1 MKNII
6 YISILSIFMISCSK
20 ENKNISSEQI
30 KKQKIITDTVIV
42 SGTLLELTDSIGKGE
57 LKINSNKYKISGKIK
72 ITSPCYFLRRDGKVL
87 SFSYPD
93 IGVDHTIIIQGKNGV
108 QGILFKKD
116 SIIYEDFFP
125 TMSSYNIQEGA
136 DEIVYQ
142 DFAHRFYKNRY

>member
-6 YISILSIFMISCSK
+6 YTSILSIFIISCSK

-30 KKQKIITDTVIV
+30 KKQKTITDTATVR
-42 SGTLLELTDSIGKGE
+42 GTLLELTDSIGKGD
-57 LKINSNKYKISGKIK
+57 LKINSDKYKISGKIK

>member
-6 YISILSIFMISCSK
+6 FTSILSIFMISCSK

-30 KKQKIITDTVIV
+30 KKQKTITDTATV
-42 SGTLLELTDSIGKGE
+42 SGTLLELTDSIGKGD
-57 LKINSNKYKISGKIK
+57 LKINSDKYKISGKIK
-72 ITSPCYFLRRDGKVL
+72 ITSPCYFLRRNGKVL

-93 IGVDHTIIIQGKNGV
+93 VRVDHTIIVQGRNGV

>member
-1 MKNII
+1 M
-6 YISILSIFMISCSK
+6 SCCSK
-20 ENKNISSEQI
+20 EKKKTSVVQQLKDQKN
-30 KKQKIITDTVIV
+30 ITDTATIHGV
-42 SGTLLELTDSIGKGE
+42 LLELTDSIGKGD
-57 LKINSNKYKISGKIK
+57 LKISANKYKVSGKIK
-72 ITSPCYFLRRDGKVL
+72 IISPCYFLRRDGKVL

-93 IGVDHTIIIQGKNGV
+93 INVDHTIIIQGKDGV

-125 TMSSYNIQEGA
+125 IVSPYNIQEGA

>member
-1 MKNII
+1 MKKII
-6 YISILSIFMISCSK
+6 YISILSIFMIGCSK
-20 ENKNISSEQI
+20 ENKNISSEQT
-30 KKQKIITDTVIV
+30 KKQKIITDTAIV
-42 SGTLLELTDSIGKGE
+42 SGTLLELTDSIGKGD
-57 LKINSNKYKISGKIK
+57 LKIKSNKYKISGKIK

-93 IGVDHTIIIQGKNGV
+93 VKIDHTILIQGRNGV

>member
-1 MKNII
+1 MKKNISI
-6 YISILSIFMISCSK
+6 FILSLFIISCSQEK
-20 ENKNISSEQI
+20 KKVSTEFKSQKNI
-30 KKQKIITDTVIV
+30 TDKAIV
-42 SGTLLELTDSIGKGE
+42 GGILLELTDSIGKGT
-57 LKINSNKYKISGKIK
+57 LNIKSDQYKISGKIK
-72 ITSPCYFLRRDGKVL
+72 IESPCYFLRRNGKVL

-93 IGVDHTIIIQGKNGV
+93 VNVDHTIIIQGRNGV

-125 TMSSYNIQEGA
+125 TKTPYSIQEGA